1 MSENFLQD
9 LNEYFSKKYANF
21 DLISTLPS
29 YESVTISMVLK
40 NKNRIEEGEVATNEI
55 RKIYYQPQS
64 AQVLAELKERY
75 VDNNFTYSVRISP
88 AKIRFKCFFGIR
100 AVHGKAIEQV
110 VRKYGED
117 PSAMA
122 AKLGIAE
129 ETWKKTLRGWY
140 MPEKVLLY
148 KLGLLLAL
156 RKEDMDALMQLCGA
170 YYDFADARDVV
181 VKYLMDYRV
190 FNKDF
195 IDAAFKEFRIRPL
208 F

>member
-64 AQVLAELKERY
+64 EKVLAELKERY
-75 VDNNFTYSVRISP
+75 VDNNFTYSVRISS
-88 AKIRFKCFFGIR
+88 AKVRFKCFFGIR

-122 AKLGIAE
+122 AKLGIDE
-129 ETWKKTLRGWY
+129 ETWRKTLRGWY
-140 MPEKVLLY
+140 VPEKVLLY

-156 RKEDMDALMQLCGA
+156 RKEDMDALMQLCDA

-190 FNKDF
+190 FNREF
-195 IDAAFKEFRIRPL
+195 IDAAFDEFHIRRII
-208 F
+208 

>member
-64 AQVLAELKERY
+64 EKVLAELKERY
-75 VDNNFTYSVRISP
+75 VDNNFTYSVRISS
-88 AKIRFKCFFGIR
+88 AKIRFKCFF
-100 AVHGKAIEQV
+100 GKAIEQV

-117 PSAMA
+117 PTAMA
-122 AKLGIAE
+122 AKLGIDE

-156 RKEDMDALMQLCGA
+156 RKEDMDALMQVCDA

-190 FNKDF
+190 FNKEF
-195 IDAAFKEFRIRPL
+195 IDAAFDEFRIRRII
-208 F
+208 